1 MRRPKADTRDLI
13 LRVAGDVLLERGS
26 AATAQDIWQRAGIA
40 SSSFYR
46 CFGTEDGMWVELR
59 DSILAARQGRVMAP
73 FTATDRT
80 AAGVVTA
87 AVEACLRWG
96 SRETR
101 SARLLMLLPACGIGS
116 DAAMTGVAEH
126 LRREIAIL
134 ETWAAPL
141 IADGSFRDL
150 PAATLHALIFGQ
162 ADLAVRSWLAGG
174 SRDDLPALAPVLG
187 QAAWAAIKAEAAPRP
202 RARAGTTQDAPTE
215 QAQRTLSF

>member
-1 MRRPKADTRDLI
+1 MRRPKADTRALVLRTAADL
-13 LRVAGDVLLERGS
+13 LLEQGP
-26 AATAQDIWQRAGIA
+26 AVTAKEIWQRAGA
-40 SSSFYR
+40 PSTSFYR
-46 CFGTEDGMWVELR
+46 YFGTEDGMWVELR
-59 DSILAARQGRVMAP
+59 DGILAARQGRVMAL

-101 SARLLMLLPACGIGS
+101 SARLLMLLPACGIVS
-116 DAAMTGVAEH
+116 DAAMTGLAEH

-141 IADGSFRDL
+141 IAEGSIRDL

-162 ADLAVRSWLAGG
+162 ADLAVRSWLATG
-174 SRDDLPALAPVLG
+174 SRDDLLSLAPVLG

-202 RARAGTTQDAPTE
+202 RAKGGARDAPE
-215 QAQRTLSF
+215 KNDQGALLL